1 MTESQPRAQ
10 PQNRNAPRPI
20 GPGALWLVFALVVG
34 QVLLYAL
41 LSMLFHT

>member
-1 MTESQPRAQ
+1 MTESQPRAH
-10 PQNRNAPRPI
+10 PQNRNAPRPW

-41 LSMLFHT
+41 LSILFRT

>member
-1 MTESQPRAQ
+1 MPESQPRTHQ
-10 PQNRNAPRPI
+10 QHRSAPRPW

-41 LSMLFHT
+41 LSMLFRT